1 MSTNYLLLKES
12 KEELLNEISTFFNHV
27 IDLMKKTISFIET
40 DKTISNDA
48 LNEIVLL
55 EEKSDF
61 LYDDVLNSSIWIIQK
76 DQPRAQYL
84 RFVISCINSAK
95 ELERASDYIQNIAKF
110 LNKTK
115 LDKKIINEFLIS
127 FNKSVDIC
135 ETSYKLFIENDLSA
149 TKKEI
154 KELLIKYDIFYK
166 EHMRKTIFSFGSI
179 KMTEEENNVLIDLTI
194 AFSNLERIA
203 THIYNVIKA
212 FSYINLK

>member
-12 KEELLNEISTFFNHV
+12 KEELLNEISTFFQHV
-27 IDLMKKTISFIET
+27 INLMKKTISFISEE
-40 DKTISNDA
+40 KTISDDSFK
-48 LNEIVLL
+48 EIIDL

-95 ELERASDYIQNIAKF
+95 ELERASDYVQSIAKF
-110 LNKTK
+110 LNKRN
-115 LDKKIINEFLIS
+115 LEENIINEFLIS

-154 KELLIKYDIFYK
+154 KELLMKYDLFYK
-166 EHMRKTIFSFGSI
+166 EHMRKTIFSFGT
-179 KMTEEENNVLIDLTI
+179 MTTTKEDNNILIDLTI

-212 FSYINLK
+212 FSYIDLK